1 LERRLVEQNLGEL
14 IKVTLELLL
23 DLRAGVSGVLGL
35 ESDGDGGEGGRFS
48 SSANEIDDI
57 LLSRNPDGELGK

>member
-1 LERRLVEQNLGEL
+1 M
-14 IKVTLELLL
+14 TLELLL